1 MKGIHN
7 VNLRERMNGKRGVL
21 LKNTLML
28 YILQF
33 STYFFSFIVV
43 PYETR
48 VLGPV
53 IYGMVGAAAAS
64 MIYFQNV
71 IDFGFILSG
80 TEDVALHREDRGYLS
95 RLFTAITLAKVALA
109 LVCAAAL
116 MGLCQVIGVWGDH
129 TGFYFLYFLSI
140 FLGSLMPDYLY
151 RGLEQMEVITVRA
164 VLIKA
169 FFTVMI
175 FVTLRDASQ
184 YYLIP
189 LLNIIGNGA
198 AFLGVYVHLRRRLS
212 IGFCKVP
219 LSTVAAVM
227 KRSSVFFFS
236 RIATTVYTATN
247 TVVLNIVSGTGAVTG
262 YYTSADKLITTA
274 KSGMSPISDSMYPY
288 MVKNRDFRLVKKTL
302 AVLMPLIVLGC
313 IVVGV
318 FARPLC
324 VWFLGAEY
332 GDAAG
337 VLRVMLPVV
346 VVILPSYILGFPT
359 LSPMGLAKHANYST
373 IAGSVFYLCAMAA
386 LFAAGQVTMLH
397 LGALTS
403 ATEILIF
410 LYRLAVVWRYRDRM
424 KPEGEKG
431 ADHEPGA

>member
-1 MKGIHN
+1 M
-7 VNLRERMNGKRGVL
+7 NLRAKINGKRGVL
-21 LKNTLML
+21 LKNTMML

-33 STYFFSFIVV
+33 STYFFGFIVV

-53 IYGMVGAAAAS
+53 IYGMVGAAMAA

-80 TEDVALHREDRGYLS
+80 TADVALHREDKGYLS
-95 RLFTAITLAKVALA
+95 RLFTAVVWGKVLLAA
-109 LVCAAAL
+109 VCAVVLAV
-116 MGLCQVIGVWGDH
+116 LCQLITVWGDYAD
-129 TGFYFLYFLSI
+129 FYFLYFISI

-151 RGLEQMEVITVRA
+151 RGLEQMEIITVRA
-164 VLIKA
+164 VCIKA

-175 FVTLRDASQ
+175 FVFLRNESQ
-184 YYLIP
+184 YWMIP

-198 AFLGVYVHLRRRLS
+198 AFFGVYLHLKRKLG
-212 IGFCKVP
+212 IGFCRVT
-219 LSTVAAVM
+219 L
-227 KRSSVFFFS
+227 REVFFTLRDSLPFFYS

-247 TVVLNIVSGTGAVTG
+247 TIVLNIISGTGAVTG

-288 MVKNRDFRLVKKTL
+288 MVKNRDFRLIKKSL
-302 AVLMPLIVLGC
+302 MLLMPLILVGC
-313 IVVGV
+313 VVVGI

-324 VWFLGAEY
+324 SWFFGPEFA
-332 GDAAG
+332 DAAL

-373 IAGSVFYLCAMAA
+373 IVGSVFYLVAMVL
-386 LFAAGQVTMLH
+386 LFATGHVSMVS
-397 LGALTS
+397 LGLLTS
-403 ATEILIF
+403 ATEVLIF
-410 LYRLAVVWRYRDRM
+410 LYRLVIVWHYRDRM
-424 KPEGEKG
+424 RPDNREEEAAAK
-431 ADHEPGA
+431 

>member
-1 MKGIHN
+1 MS
-7 VNLRERMNGKRGVL
+7 LRNKMNGKRGVL

-53 IYGMVGAAAAS
+53 VFGLLGAATAA
-64 MIYFQNV
+64 MVYFQNI

-80 TEDVALHREDRGYLS
+80 TADVALHKEDKKYLS
-95 RLFTAITLAKVALA
+95 RLFTSITLAKLLLA
-109 LVCAAAL
+109 LICAFVL
-116 MGLCQVIGVWGDH
+116 LGLCRLISVWGDH
-129 TGFYFLYFLSI
+129 TGFYFLFFISI

-164 VLIKA
+164 VCIKA

-175 FVTLRDASQ
+175 FVLLKDASQ
-184 YYLIP
+184 YWLIP
-189 LLNIIGNGA
+189 VLNIIGNGV
-198 AFLGVYVHLRRRLS
+198 AFLCVYAHLKRKMG
-212 IGFCKVP
+212 ITFCLV
-219 LSTVAAVM
+219 
-227 KRSSVFFFS
+227 SVKHVGKALRDSMPFFFS
-236 RIATTVYTATN
+236 RVATTVYTATN
-247 TVVLNIVSGTGAVTG
+247 TVVLNIISGTGAVTG

-288 MVKNRDFRLVKKTL
+288 MVKNRDFKLVKKTL
-302 AVLMPLIVLGC
+302 MLLMPIIILGC
-313 IVVGV
+313 VVVGV
-318 FARPLC
+318 IARPLC
-324 VWFLGAEY
+324 AWFFGAAFA
-332 GDAAG
+332 DSAD

-373 IAGSVFYLCAMAA
+373 IFGSVFYVCMILV
-386 LFAAGQVTMLH
+386 LFATNHVSMIT

-410 LYRLAVVWRYRDRM
+410 LYRLIVVCHYRERM
-424 KPEGEKG
+424 KPAEEKEGTV
-431 ADHEPGA
+431 

>member
-1 MKGIHN
+1 M
-7 VNLRERMNGKRGVL
+7 NLRNRINGKRGVL

-53 IYGMVGAAAAS
+53 MFGLLGAATAA
-64 MIYFQNV
+64 MVYFQNV

-80 TEDVALHREDRGYLS
+80 TADVALHKEDKAYLS
-95 RLFTAITLAKVALA
+95 RLFTSVTAAKLLLALA
-109 LVCAAAL
+109 CAGVLLV
-116 MGLCQVIGVWGDH
+116 LCRLIDVWGAH
-129 TGFYFLYFLSI
+129 TGLYLLFFLSI

-151 RGLEQMEVITVRA
+151 RGLEQMQIITVRA
-164 VLIKA
+164 VCIKA

-175 FVTLRDASQ
+175 FVLLRAPED
-184 YYLIP
+184 LWMVP
-189 LLNIIGNGA
+189 VLNIIGNGV
-198 AFLGVYVHLRRRLS
+198 AFFCVYLHLKRKLQITFCRVSFALVIGVLRDSL
-212 IGFCKVP
+212 P
-219 LSTVAAVM
+219 
-227 KRSSVFFFS
+227 FFFS

-247 TVVLNIVSGTGAVTG
+247 TVVLNIISGTGAVTG

-288 MVKNRDFRLVKKTL
+288 MVKNRDFKLVKKTL
-302 AVLMPLIVLGC
+302 KILMPLIIAGC

-332 GDAAG
+332 AQAAD

-359 LSPMGLAKHANYST
+359 LSPMGLARHANYST
-373 IAGSVFYLCAMAA
+373 IVGSVFYVVAILA
-386 LFAAGQVTMLH
+386 LFAAGRVTMLS

-403 ATEILIF
+403 ATETLIC
-410 LYRLAVVWRYRDRM
+410 LYRLAVVYHYRDRM
-424 KPEGEKG
+424 KPAAEK
-431 ADHEPGA
+431 EELQ

>member
-1 MKGIHN
+1 M
-7 VNLRERMNGKRGVL
+7 NLRAKMNGKRGVL
-21 LKNTLML
+21 LKNTMML

-33 STYFFSFIVV
+33 STYFFGFIVV

-53 IYGMVGAAAAS
+53 LYGMVGAAMAA

-80 TEDVALHREDRGYLS
+80 TADVALHREDKKYLS
-95 RLFTAITLAKVALA
+95 HLFTAVVWGKVLLAA
-109 LVCAAAL
+109 VCAVVLAV
-116 MGLCQVIGVWGDH
+116 LCQLIAVWGDYA
-129 TGFYFLYFLSI
+129 GFYFLYFISI

-151 RGLEQMEVITVRA
+151 RGLEQMEIITVRA
-164 VLIKA
+164 VCIKA

-175 FVTLRDASQ
+175 FVFLRDETQ
-184 YYLIP
+184 YWLIP
-189 LLNIIGNGA
+189 LLNIIGNGV
-198 AFLGVYVHLRRRLS
+198 AFFGVYLHLKRKMG
-212 IGFCKVP
+212 IGFCRVT
-219 LSTVAAVM
+219 LREVFSTL
-227 KRSSVFFFS
+227 RDSLPFFYS

-247 TVVLNIVSGTGAVTG
+247 TIVLNIISGTGAVTG

-288 MVKNRDFRLVKKTL
+288 MVKNRDFRLIRKSL
-302 AVLMPLIVLGC
+302 MLLMPLILVGC
-313 IVVGV
+313 VVVGI

-324 VWFLGAEY
+324 SWFFGPEFA
-332 GDAAG
+332 DAAH

-373 IAGSVFYLCAMAA
+373 IVGSVFYLVVMVI
-386 LFAAGQVTMLH
+386 LFATNHVSMVT
-397 LGALTS
+397 LGLLTS
-403 ATEILIF
+403 ATEVLIF
-410 LYRLAVVWRYRDRM
+410 LYRLVVVWHYRDRM
-424 KPEGEKG
+424 RPDNREEGE
-431 ADHEPGA
+431 AT

>member
-1 MKGIHN
+1 MS
-7 VNLRERMNGKRGVL
+7 LRNKMNGTRGVL

-48 VLGPV
+48 VPGPV
-53 IYGMVGAAAAS
+53 IFGLVGAATAA
-64 MIYFQNV
+64 MVYFQNV

-80 TEDVALHREDRGYLS
+80 TADVARHKEDKVYLS
-95 RLFTAITLAKVALA
+95 RLFTAVTLAKLLLA
-109 LVCAAAL
+109 LLCAL
-116 MGLCQVIGVWGDH
+116 VLLGLCQIISVWGEH
-129 TGFYFLYFLSI
+129 TGFYFLFFLSV

-164 VLIKA
+164 VCIKA

-175 FVTLRDASQ
+175 FVLLRDSSQ
-184 YYLIP
+184 YWLIP
-189 LLNIIGNGA
+189 VLNIIGNGV
-198 AFLGVYVHLRRRLS
+198 AFGCVYLHLKRKMGITFCRIPLGAVGKALRDS
-212 IGFCKVP
+212 VP
-219 LSTVAAVM
+219 
-227 KRSSVFFFS
+227 FFFS

-247 TVVLNIVSGTGAVTG
+247 TVVLNIISGTGAVTG

-288 MVKNRDFRLVKKTL
+288 MVKNRDFKLVIKTL
-302 AVLMPLIVLGC
+302 KLLMPLILAGC
-313 IVVGV
+313 VVVGI

-332 GDAAG
+332 GEAAH

-346 VVILPSYILGFPT
+346 AVILPSYILGFPT

-373 IAGSVFYLCAMAA
+373 IVGSVFYICAILA
-386 LFAAGQVTMLH
+386 LFATQHVTMIT

-410 LYRLAVVWRYRDRM
+410 LYRLIVVIHYRDRM
-424 KPEGEKG
+424 
-431 ADHEPGA
+431 EPVEQKEETP

>member
-1 MKGIHN
+1 M
-7 VNLRERMNGKRGVL
+7 NLRNKMNGKRGVL

-53 IYGMVGAAAAS
+53 IFGMVGAATAA
-64 MIYFQNV
+64 MVYFQNV

-80 TEDVALHREDRGYLS
+80 TADVALHKDDTTYLS
-95 RLFTAITLAKVALA
+95 RLFTAVTLAKILLA
-109 LVCAAAL
+109 LICAAAL
-116 MGLCQVIGVWGDH
+116 LALCRVISVWGDH
-129 TGFYFLYFLSI
+129 TAFYFLFFCSI
-140 FLGSLMPDYLY
+140 FLASLMPDYLY
-151 RGLEQMEVITVRA
+151 RGLEQMQVITVRA
-164 VLIKA
+164 VCIKA

-175 FVTLRDASQ
+175 FVLLRDASQ
-184 YYLIP
+184 YWLIP

-198 AFLGVYVHLRRRLS
+198 AFLGVYVHLKRKLQ
-212 IGFCKVP
+212 IGFCPVGP
-219 LSTVAAVM
+219 AAVGEVM
-227 KRSSVFFFS
+227 RKSVPFFFS

-247 TVVLNIVSGTGAVTG
+247 TVVLNIISGTGAVTG

-288 MVKNRDFRLVKKTL
+288 MVKNRDFKLVKKTL
-302 AVLMPLIVLGC
+302 SLLMPLIILGC
-313 IVVGV
+313 VVV
-318 FARPLC
+318 WIFARPLC
-324 VWFLGAEY
+324 IWFLGAEY
-332 GDAAG
+332 GDAAD

-346 VVILPSYILGFPT
+346 AVILPSYILGFPT

-373 IAGSVFYLCAMAA
+373 IVGSVFYVCAILA
-386 LFAAGQVTMLH
+386 LFVTDHVTMIS
-397 LGALTS
+397 LGVLTS

-410 LYRLAVVWRYRDRM
+410 LYRVVVVYRYRDRM
-424 KPEGEKG
+424 KPQKEGEG
-431 ADHEPGA
+431 DGPRQ

>member
-1 MKGIHN
+1 M
-7 VNLRERMNGKRGVL
+7 NLRAKMNGKRGVL
-21 LKNTLML
+21 LKNTMML

-33 STYFFSFIVV
+33 STYFFGFIVV

-53 IYGMVGAAAAS
+53 LYGMVGAAMAA

-80 TEDVALHREDRGYLS
+80 PADVALHREDKKYLS
-95 RLFTAITLAKVALA
+95 HLFTAVVWGKVLLAA
-109 LVCAAAL
+109 VCAVVLAV
-116 MGLCQVIGVWGDH
+116 LCQLIAVWGDYV
-129 TGFYFLYFLSI
+129 GFYFLYFISI

-151 RGLEQMEVITVRA
+151 RGLEQMEIITVRA
-164 VLIKA
+164 VCIKA

-175 FVTLRDASQ
+175 FVFLRDETQ
-184 YYLIP
+184 YWLIP
-189 LLNIIGNGA
+189 LLNIIGNGV
-198 AFLGVYVHLRRRLS
+198 AFFGVYLHLKRKMG
-212 IGFCKVP
+212 IGFCRVT
-219 LSTVAAVM
+219 LREVFSTL
-227 KRSSVFFFS
+227 RDSLPFFYS

-247 TVVLNIVSGTGAVTG
+247 TIVLNIISGTGAVTG

-288 MVKNRDFRLVKKTL
+288 MVKNRDFRLIRKSL
-302 AVLMPLIVLGC
+302 MLLMPLILVGC
-313 IVVGV
+313 VVVGI

-324 VWFLGAEY
+324 SWFFGPEFA
-332 GDAAG
+332 DAAH

-373 IAGSVFYLCAMAA
+373 IVGSVFYLVVMVI
-386 LFAAGQVTMLH
+386 LFATNHVSMVT
-397 LGALTS
+397 LGILTS
-403 ATEILIF
+403 ATEVLIF
-410 LYRLAVVWRYRDRM
+410 LYRLVVVWHYRDRM
-424 KPEGEKG
+424 RPDNREEGE
-431 ADHEPGA
+431 AT

>member
-1 MKGIHN
+1 M
-7 VNLRERMNGKRGVL
+7 NLRNRINGKRGVL

-28 YILQF
+28 YVLQF
-33 STYFFSFIVV
+33 STYFFGFIVV

-48 VLGPV
+48 VLGPT
-53 IYGMVGAAAAS
+53 IFGLVGAATAA

-80 TEDVALHREDRGYLS
+80 TADVSLHREDKTYLS
-95 RLFTAITLAKVALA
+95 RLFTSVVLGKMVLAVI
-109 LVCAAAL
+109 CAAVLAV
-116 MGLCQVIGVWGDH
+116 MCRMIPVWGQY
-129 TGFYFLYFLSI
+129 TGFYFLFFISI
-140 FLGSLMPDYLY
+140 FFGSLMPDYLY
-151 RGLEQMEVITVRA
+151 RGLEQMEIITVRA
-164 VLIKA
+164 VCIKA

-175 FVTLRDASQ
+175 FVFLRDASQ
-184 YYLIP
+184 YWLIP

-198 AFLGVYVHLRRRLS
+198 AFFGVYLHLSRRLN
-212 IGFCKVP
+212 IHFCRVR
-219 LSTVAAVM
+219 V
-227 KRSSVFFFS
+227 RDVFLTLRDSLPFFYS

-247 TVVLNIVSGTGAVTG
+247 TIVLNIISGTGAVTG

-288 MVKNRDFRLVKKTL
+288 MVKNRDFRLIRKTL
-302 AVLMPLIVLGC
+302 KLLMPVILVGCVIVW
-313 IVVGV
+313 I

-324 VWFLGAEY
+324 SWFFGPEFA
-332 GDAAG
+332 DASR

-373 IAGSVFYLCAMAA
+373 IVGSVFYVASMAA
-386 LFAAGQVTMLH
+386 LFLTGHVTMVS

-410 LYRLAVVWRYRDRM
+410 LYRLIVVWHYRERM
-424 KPEGEKG
+424 QPRKEEEER
-431 ADHEPGA
+431 A